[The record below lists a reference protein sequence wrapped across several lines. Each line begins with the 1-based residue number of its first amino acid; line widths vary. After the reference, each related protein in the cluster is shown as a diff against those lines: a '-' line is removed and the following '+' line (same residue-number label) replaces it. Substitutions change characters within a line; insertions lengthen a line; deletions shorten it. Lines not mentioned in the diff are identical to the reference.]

1 MRKLG
6 VAAHACR
13 PSIRNAM
20 ARGSGLQGELWL
32 NETLVE
38 GKGRERRKGG
48 EKGREGRTE
57 KI

>member
-1 MRKLG
+1 MQKLG
-6 VAAHACR
+6 VAAHVCH
-13 PSIRNAM
+13 PSIWNAM

-38 GKGRERRKGG
+38 EKGRERSKGG